1 MYSSDLLVPGH
12 LGLTETISPT
22 LAAYIA
28 HFLFLLALAIVSRL
42 SASCEVE
49 LNALVSFD
57 MCWCMVVSEVNPF
70 RHFFSPIQTF
80 FWGAWEWEGNHSKS
94 FNFNFM
100 KSKAF
105 NF

>member
-57 MCWCMVVSEVNPF
+57 MCWCI
-70 RHFFSPIQTF
+70 RHFFHQSKLF
-80 FWGAWEWEGNHSKS
+80 FGGRGSGRAIIARASTS
-94 FNFNFM
+94 T
-100 KSKAF
+100 S
-105 NF
+105 

>member
-57 MCWCMVVSEVNPF
+57 MCWCI

-80 FWGAWEWEGNHSKS
+80 FLGGVGVGGQSLQELQLQLHEIQG
-94 FNFNFM
+94 F
-100 KSKAF
+100 
-105 NF
+105 